1 MKITIARTAGFCMGV
16 RRAVDLVLDASN
28 ASKEKICTYGPLI
41 HNPQVLE
48 MLENKGIPAME
59 EIPEKGEGTVLI
71 RAHGVPPQD
80 KLKLEQVGFKVID
93 ATCPRVIRV
102 QTIIKKHTDKGYA
115 SIIIGDH
122 DHPEVAGL
130 LGYAGERGVAVSSME
145 DLEKL
150 PSFDRA
156 IIVAQTTQDTHLFE
170 QVKVWTKNNHPGY
183 KVFDT
188 ICDSTEKRQTE
199 TRELART
206 NDAVVVVGGKK
217 SGNTRRLAQ
226 VARDMGKPAF
236 HIEDITELDLEQLS
250 TATHIAITAGASTPS
265 WIINRTCRTLENS
278 LGTPRNILLAK
289 LQPLIL
295 VLLKTNLL
303 LSFGAGTL
311 TYACAT
317 LQGLYHS
324 LSHGLI
330 AMLYILSMQV
340 INNLFT
346 IESDRYNDPDRSE
359 FYRANKPQL
368 IALALVSGS
377 AGLMLAFFT
386 GLPSFF
392 ILSIMS
398 ILGLSYNLRILPAMA
413 GGIKRIKEIPGSKTL
428 LITAAWG
435 TVTCILP
442 AVSTPTGIEVIPA
455 LVFSMGIVLA
465 RTAFF
470 NVLEMQGD
478 RITGKESLPILI
490 GERKAISLISWV
502 LGVTSLVTFISSL
515 MGLISPLGFFLMLVP
530 ISLNYTIHLAKK
542 GVFLPGTQLEI
553 IVESHLI
560 IPGILSLFF

>member
-28 ASKEKICTYGPLI
+28 ANKEKICTYGPLI

-48 MLENKGIPAME
+48 MLEKKGIPVME

-71 RAHGVPPQD
+71 RAHGIPPQD
-80 KLKLEQVGFKVID
+80 KQRLEQAGFKVID

-102 QTIIKKHTDKGYA
+102 QTIIKKHADKGYA
-115 SIIIGDH
+115 SIIIGDQ
-122 DHPEVAGL
+122 DHPEVKGL
-130 LGYAGERGVAVSSME
+130 LGYAGESCVAVSTME
-145 DLEKL
+145 ELEKL
-150 PSFDRA
+150 PPFARA

-170 QVKVWTKNNHPGY
+170 QVKTWAKNNHPQY

-206 NDAVVVVGGKK
+206 SDAVVVVGGRE

-226 VARDMGKPAF
+226 VARDTGKPAF
-236 HIEDITELDLEQLS
+236 HIEDVKELDLEQLS
-250 TATHIAITAGASTPS
+250 RATHIAITAGASTPS
-265 WIINRTCRTLENS
+265 WIINQTCKTIENR
-278 LGTPRNILLAK
+278 LGTPRNVLLAK
-289 LQPLIL
+289 LRPPIL

-303 LSFGAGTL
+303 LAFGAGSL

-317 LQGLYHS
+317 LQGLAHS
-324 LSHGLI
+324 LSHGTT

-346 IESDRYNDPDRSE
+346 IESDRYNNPDRAE
-359 FYRANKPQL
+359 FYMANRPWL
-368 IALALVSGS
+368 IALALASGG
-377 AGLMLAFFT
+377 AGLMMAFFT
-386 GLPSFF
+386 GFLSFF

-398 ILGLSYNLRILPAMA
+398 ILGLTYNWRILPVLS
-413 GGIKRIKEIPGSKTL
+413 GGLKRIKDIPGSKTL

-442 AVSTPTGIEVIPA
+442 AVSTPTGIQIVPA

-465 RTAFF
+465 RTVFF
-470 NVLEMQGD
+470 DVLEMQGD

-490 GERKAISLISWV
+490 GEKKALSLINWV
-502 LGVTSLVTFISSL
+502 LAVTFIAILIPSL
-515 MGLISPLGFFLMLVP
+515 VGLIRPLGFLLMLVP
-530 ISLNYTIHLAKK
+530 LSLGYAIHQSKK
-542 GVFLPGTQLEI
+542 GIFIPGTQLEI
-553 IVESHLI
+553 IIESHLI

>member
-28 ASKEKICTYGPLI
+28 ATKEKICTYGPLI

-48 MLENKGIPAME
+48 MLEKKGIPALE
-59 EIPEKGEGTVLI
+59 KIPEKGEGTVLI

-80 KLKLEQVGFKVID
+80 KQRLEQAGFKVID

-102 QTIIKKHTDKGYA
+102 QTIIKKHADKGYA

-122 DHPEVAGL
+122 DHPEVKGL
-130 LGYAGERGVAVSSME
+130 LGYAGKSSVALSTME
-145 DLEKL
+145 ELEKL
-150 PSFDRA
+150 PPFDRA

-170 QVKVWTKNNHPGY
+170 QVKIWAKSNHPQY
-183 KVFDT
+183 EVFDT

-206 NDAVVVVGGKK
+206 SDAVVVVGGRK
-217 SGNTRRLAQ
+217 SGNTRRLVQ
-226 VARDMGKPAF
+226 VARDTGTPAF
-236 HIEDITELDLEQLS
+236 HIEDVTELDLEQLS
-250 TATHIAITAGASTPS
+250 RATHIAITAGASTPS
-265 WIINRTCRTLENS
+265 WIINRTCKTLEEK
-278 LGTPRNILLAK
+278 LGTPRNVLLAK
-289 LQPLIL
+289 LRPLIL

-303 LSFGAGTL
+303 LSFGAGSL
-311 TYACAT
+311 TYACST
-317 LQGLYHS
+317 LQGLAHS
-324 LSHGLI
+324 LSHGAT

-346 IESDRYNDPDRSE
+346 IKSDRYNNPDRAE
-359 FYRANKPQL
+359 FYMANRPWL
-368 IALALVSGS
+368 IALALASGT
-377 AGLMLAFFT
+377 AGLVMAFFT

-398 ILGLSYNLRILPAMA
+398 ILGLAYNRRILPVLS
-413 GGIKRIKEIPGSKTL
+413 GGLKRIKDIPGSKTL

-442 AVSTPTGIEVIPA
+442 AVSTPTGIQIVPA

-465 RTAFF
+465 RTVFF
-470 NVLEMQGD
+470 DVLEMQGD

-490 GERKAISLISWV
+490 GERKALSLINWV
-502 LGVTSLVTFISSL
+502 LVVTFLVTLIPSL
-515 MGLISPLGFFLMLVP
+515 MGLISPLGFLLMLTP
-530 ISLNYTIHLAKK
+530 ISLSYAIHLSKK